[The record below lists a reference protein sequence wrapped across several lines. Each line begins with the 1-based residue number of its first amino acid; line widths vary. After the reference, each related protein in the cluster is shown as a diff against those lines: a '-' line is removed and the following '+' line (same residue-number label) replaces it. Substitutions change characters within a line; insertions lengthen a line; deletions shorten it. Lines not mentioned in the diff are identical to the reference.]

1 MKAYLI
7 IALFL
12 VTSLTNCSTMQN
24 KNNHLQKEAPFTVVE
39 ALHIS
44 NENAPYTILS
54 IKKTNPEIVLD
65 EVYFLDKKLKLKLD
79 AGSYIAKI
87 NTIINKDLIL
97 HSDPKKEYGNTPPVV
112 EKIPFKLKDN
122 EAVVSYK
129 IKGIVKYYK
138 LKVIHKIKE

>member
-24 KNNHLQKEAPFTVVE
+24 KNTHLQNKAPFTVEE

-97 HSDPKKEYGNTPPVV
+97 HSDPKKEYGNTPPVM

-138 LKVIHKIKE
+138 LKVTHKIKE